1 MKRMQPVLLA
11 LPLAACASYAPHPL
25 SDTPAMLDAPT
36 SATLTQAAAEIAR
49 PYLAPAAIDLAA
61 PLDPNAVATIAVIA
75 NPDLK
80 ALRAKSGVSDAQ
92 AFAARLMPDPTF
104 SIGAHPVLSGPD
116 PLTELVGALGLDL
129 NALRTR
135 GVQRRQARAQAEQA
149 RLDLAW
155 AEWQTAG
162 QARIQAVRIL
172 GFEKSVALERQT
184 LAAQQNLLRHT
195 LAALGR
201 GDIAADRAQAAR
213 TAAYDAETRLR
224 TDEASLA
231 TAADFARA
239 DLRGA
244 SFLDAQMVDA
254 VLDRVDL
261 RRDMDSGDETGSS
274 FKGANLTRVNFSEA
288 KMRNADLS
296 GALLSSTNLM
306 AADLRGANF
315 CHAEI
320 ADALVAGAHMADTD
334 FSGAIIAGDMGGRL
348 DVLRMKGPEFRRLDP
363 KDVARMVSDHA
374 IWVKS
379 QGNDGSRADFSC
391 ADLTAAD
398 FSGHNLCLADLSG
411 ALLAGAQLKSALLIA
426 TNFRG
431 ANLTRASL
439 AHADLRGADFQDT
452 HRRDIDL
459 SNSKIGAIPGLPLA
473 TRGL

>member
-1 MKRMQPVLLA
+1 MQPVLLA

-172 GFEKSVALERQT
+172 GFEKSVAIERQT
-184 LAAQQNLLRHT
+184 LAAQQKLLRHT

-201 GDIAADRAQAAR
+201 GDIAADRAQAAH

-231 TAADFARA
+231 TARGELDKLLGLPPTTQLQLTEPALPTQPPDAAALFILARAERA
-239 DLRGA
+239 DLAALRAGYA
-244 SFLDAQMVDA
+244 AQEAAVHEAILDQFPALNLTLDATRDTTGNKILGPTVDFTLPLWNRNRGGIA
-254 VLDRVDL
+254 IER
-261 RRDMDSGDETGSS
+261 
-274 FKGANLTRVNFSEA
+274 ATR
-288 KMRNADLS
+288 
-296 GALLSSTNLM
+296 
-306 AADLRGANF
+306 
-315 CHAEI
+315 
-320 ADALVAGAHMADTD
+320 
-334 FSGAIIAGDMGGRL
+334 
-348 DVLRMKGPEFRRLDP
+348 
-363 KDVARMVSDHA
+363 
-374 IWVKS
+374 
-379 QGNDGSRADFSC
+379 
-391 ADLTAAD
+391 
-398 FSGHNLCLADLSG
+398 
-411 ALLAGAQLKSALLIA
+411 AQLKAEYDARLFQTRADIA
-426 TNFRG
+426 TAVEGIAIARKQRDAAATSLPSLERYTAASRRAADRG
-431 ANLTRASL
+431 
-439 AHADLRGADFQDT
+439 
-452 HRRDIDL
+452 DL
-459 SNSKIGAIPGLPLA
+459 STAAAETAEQALRDQQVLLAASDEAIREQTISLELLTGTPRQTWPH
-473 TRGL
+473 